1 MMRILL
7 FGTGSALSDFLSVV
21 PQNVEIVGLADN
33 DVQKHGTTILGH
45 PVYAPNSIRELNFDF
60 VVVTPRTGETIR
72 TQLTDMGIE
81 RERILLFYS
90 TFANGLRKI
99 VNEDMEALNRH
110 LGLGL
115 HPLSLCT
122 MQLWPESKL
131 DGMSSEDDYCRM
143 MSLKLA
149 ANRIIQRNVPGVIA
163 ELGVYRGELAAVL
176 NRLFADRTLYLFDTF
191 EGFSVNDLFDGQEG
205 RHSHAAAGDFKDT
218 SLDIVISH
226 MAHPEK
232 IVVRKGYFPA
242 TTEGLEETFALV
254 SLDVDLYKP
263 TLAGL
268 HYFYP
273 RLSRGGCIF
282 VHDYNNRRF
291 NGVRS
296 AVDEFVDAT
305 AAPLVQLPDL
315 AGTVVVSK

>member
-1 MMRILL
+1 MRILL
-7 FGTGSALSDFLSVV
+7 FGTGSALSDLLSIL
-21 PQNVEIVGLADN
+21 PEHVEVVGLADN
-33 DVQKHGTTILGH
+33 DVKKHGTTIAGYHVHEPRL
-45 PVYAPNSIRELNFDF
+45 IRELDFDF
-60 VVVTPRTGETIR
+60 VVVTPRIGEIIR
-72 TQLTDMGIE
+72 AQLIELGIE

-90 TFANGLRKI
+90 SFADGLRRI

-115 HPLSLCT
+115 HPLALCT
-122 MQLWPESKL
+122 MQLWPEDKIE
-131 DGMSSEDDYCRM
+131 GVSSEDDYCRM

-149 ANRIIQRNVPGVIA
+149 ANRIVQKNVPGAIA

-191 EGFSVNDLFDGQEG
+191 EGFSDNDLSDGQE
-205 RHSHAAAGDFKDT
+205 RKHSRAAAGDFKDT
-218 SLDIVISH
+218 SLEMVISR

-232 IVVRKGYFPA
+232 IVVCKGYFPD
-242 TTEGLEETFALV
+242 TTEGLEDTFALV

-263 TLAGL
+263 TIAGL
-268 HYFYP
+268 QYFYP

-291 NGVRS
+291 NGVRT
-296 AVDEFVDAT
+296 AVEEFLDMT
-305 AAPLVQLPDL
+305 GAPIVQLPDL
-315 AGTVVVSK
+315 AGTIIVAK